1 MNRKAFCSS
10 LFILTGL
17 FLLSSCSGEKRER
30 PVVALPV
37 EVATVVQKQVPV
49 QLRTIGTVQAYSTV
63 TVKSRVAGQIMR
75 VSFTEGQDVTKGALL
90 FMIDPRPFEAT

>member
-1 MNRKAFCSS
+1 MKRKVFCSS

-37 EVATVVQKQVPV
+37 EVAPVVQKTVPV
-49 QLRTIGTVQAYSTV
+49 QLRIIGNVQAYSTV
-63 TVKSRVAGQIMR
+63 TLKSRVPGQIMQ
-75 VSFTEGQDVTKGALL
+75 VYFTEGQDVTKG
-90 FMIDPRPFEAT
+90 RSSS

>member
-30 PVVALPV
+30 PVVALPI

-49 QLRTIGTVQAYSTV
+49 QFRTIGTVQAYSTV
-63 TVKSRVAGQIMR
+63 TVKSRVPGQIMR
-75 VSFTEGQDVTKGALL
+75 VSFKEGQDVTKGALL
-90 FMIDPRPFEAT
+90 FISILVL